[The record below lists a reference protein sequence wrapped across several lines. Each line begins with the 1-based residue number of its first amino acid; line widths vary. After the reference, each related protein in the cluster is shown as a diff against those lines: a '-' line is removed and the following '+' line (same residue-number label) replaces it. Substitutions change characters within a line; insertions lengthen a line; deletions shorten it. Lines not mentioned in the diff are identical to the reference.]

1 MTLYFEDNRT
11 VPLRLVLLNLG
22 VTVALGV
29 AGGVLTMIAQR
40 IGPREEP
47 AVDIADSDALTREQ
61 AVALVS
67 RMTGQ
72 YGNWVQT

>member
-1 MTLYFEDNRT
+1 
-11 VPLRLVLLNLG
+11 
-22 VTVALGV
+22 VALGV

-47 AVDIADSDALTREQ
+47 AADVADSDALTREQ
-61 AVALVS
+61 AAALVS

-72 YGNWVQT
+72 YGHSPTR